1 MKNSWIVQ
9 SINNK
14 KADRIP
20 YWGELFGLSA
30 VDELL
35 ENEDF
40 HLYRFQNG
48 EYAKSVLISDS
59 EKWLCLALRYYPLDL
74 IAFYSAT
81 DDFFAFIDG
90 RRIRV
95 SYGSDE
101 ENERLA
107 LKELFGPYAYREGR
121 HTYFYPDKNHRTGKP
136 PVWLYDQ
143 ECVLAFEKLGYE
155 SPFND
160 KYHNVLVSLEYDY
173 SQKDSEYG
181 PWKKVYEEYEKAMKK
196 LLTADWRQ
204 LRYDWEVAMLDVEF
218 KAYDPERQ
226 LRIELN
232 NLSRPDNAF
241 KALNSMVLDDE
252 SVKLIAAAVRKGQ
265 IDNFDRIFDLK
276 AYTDPFYVCNCIR
289 MLEMLEQP
297 RNMMGIPFL
306 FDCLGDITEPYYD
319 MATDL
324 LVTFHDDVL
333 ISVLESQFKSA
344 IEAEDVLK
352 VAGLMAFS
360 ERIHYKLVG

>member
-1 MKNSWIVQ
+1 M
-9 SINNK
+9 
-14 KADRIP
+14 
-20 YWGELFGLSA
+20 
-30 VDELL
+30 
-35 ENEDF
+35 
-40 HLYRFQNG
+40 
-48 EYAKSVLISDS
+48 
-59 EKWLCLALRYYPLDL
+59 
-74 IAFYSAT
+74 
-81 DDFFAFIDG
+81 
-90 RRIRV
+90 
-95 SYGSDE
+95 
-101 ENERLA
+101 
-107 LKELFGPYAYREGR
+107 
-121 HTYFYPDKNHRTGKP
+121 
-136 PVWLYDQ
+136 WLYDQ

-160 KYHNVLVSLEYDY
+160 KYHNVLVALEYDY

-204 LRYDWEVAMLDVEF
+204 LR
-218 KAYDPERQ
+218 
-226 LRIELN
+226 IELN

-252 SVKLIAAAVRKGQ
+252 SVKLIAAAVRRGQ
-265 IDNFDRIFDLK
+265 INNFDRIFDLK

-324 LVTFHDDVL
+324 LVTFHNDVL